1 MRPSGIRLTR
11 LAVAALALLSAA
23 GLPIPAHADHT
34 AQVSH
39 VEQAHGG
46 HDTVVIQTTER
57 QKPDATVL
65 ATPVARIV
73 LTDPPETPVRGTEA
87 EPQAP
92 DARPPISQTLP
103 RAPPTLL

>member
-1 MRPSGIRLTR
+1 MRLTHGR
-11 LAVAALALLSAA
+11 PLGLIATVITQLLGA
-23 GLPIPAHADHT
+23 GLPLPAHADHT

-46 HDTVVIQTTER
+46 HDTIIIQTTER

-65 ATPVARIV
+65 APPVQLVTLI
-73 LTDPPETPVRGTEA
+73 DPPETQLPGTQA

-92 DARPPISQTLP
+92 DARPPIFQTLP